1 MSYHLDTSPKSEA
14 SLQLHSRA
22 VPSVEAH
29 HRVGVLNTGRNSGG
43 SKKKYWG
50 GIANKPFRKIRLYK
64 LIKRPID

>member
-1 MSYHLDTSPKSEA
+1 M
-14 SLQLHSRA
+14 
-22 VPSVEAH
+22 PSVEAH